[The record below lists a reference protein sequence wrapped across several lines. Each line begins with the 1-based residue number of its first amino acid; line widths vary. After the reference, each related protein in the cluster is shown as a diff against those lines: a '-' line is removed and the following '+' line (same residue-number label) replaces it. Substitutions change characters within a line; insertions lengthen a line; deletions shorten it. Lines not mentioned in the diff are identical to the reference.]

1 MQWFPGTDHLIV
13 DSSDQQTPSI
23 NLQTARETPV
33 IHPPRPAFACLWVAP
48 RTDNY
53 VRGVAIR
60 ALIGSASTHWII
72 AFMRFDCQATS
83 SRLPDLPVAKMPITV
98 TASFDFDCKLTAFIY
113 LRDYC
118 SESKSDAF
126 AIILIFAVQCFSFL
140 WPSHPLYHSNLWLV
154 VTLIHT
160 IFSKMW
166 KYEGIL
172 TLVFVILRLQYDKSV
187 EYTYKP
193 STCYLYLTSGD
204 RIQVIIRNPLIQI

>member
-1 MQWFPGTDHLIV
+1 MYAGLLTWDLLKKNVQYSRGFFNNGAYPTWFLLIRFQRSRQVQWFPGTDHLIV

-48 RTDNY
+48 RADNY

-98 TASFDFDCKLTAFIY
+98 TASFDFDCKLTAF
-113 LRDYC
+113 
-118 SESKSDAF
+118 
-126 AIILIFAVQCFSFL
+126 
-140 WPSHPLYHSNLWLV
+140 
-154 VTLIHT
+154 
-160 IFSKMW
+160 
-166 KYEGIL
+166 
-172 TLVFVILRLQYDKSV
+172 
-187 EYTYKP
+187 
-193 STCYLYLTSGD
+193 LYLSE
-204 RIQVIIRNPLIQI
+204 RLL